1 MPRYGVLV
9 SALLFVAVAA
19 GPSGAA
25 VGPAPTPTASPSR
38 GLVIVLRPG
47 DTDERTRTALAR
59 VTGELTAAR
68 FRVNVVALDPNDDPT
83 HQVETVAP
91 DSNAVAALAIGR
103 PADAGPDIV
112 AIWVCD
118 RLGGRTTIQRM
129 SMQGDSISTDAA
141 ALAVEAIE
149 LIRVS
154 IAGLW
159 PNLPHAGTLEPPPST
174 EVAPPTKAAASVER
188 ALGFGVAVLR
198 DPNLETS
205 NWLGALSG
213 QVWWP
218 NGLGLRLTLAGL
230 GPADTVQRE
239 AGSAAV
245 RHQVAS
251 VGVAW
256 MPWKGGRTRLS
267 TALGLG
273 FDYVAARGASP
284 TAALARSESA
294 WTMTVNAGA
303 TGAVRLGGGVFL
315 AAEVAVLVATRPL
328 VLTIGT
334 EDTKAVVRPGLLLG
348 VQLLT
353 TF

>member
-1 MPRYGVLV
+1 MPLHGVLV
-9 SALLFVAVAA
+9 SALLFVATAAGTAGAAA
-19 GPSGAA
+19 GPALSPTGA
-25 VGPAPTPTASPSR
+25 SR

-129 SMQGDSISTDAA
+129 SMPGDSISTDAA

-159 PNLPHAGTLEPPPST
+159 PNPPAPGTLEPPPAT
-174 EVAPPTKAAASVER
+174 EVAAPAKAASSVER

-205 NWLGALSG
+205 NWLGAISG
-213 QVWWP
+213 QASWP
-218 NGLGLRLTLAGL
+218 NGLGVRLTLAGL

-245 RHQVAS
+245 RHQRAS
-251 VGVAW
+251 VGITW
-256 MPWKGGRTRLS
+256 MPWKGERTRLS
-267 TALGLG
+267 TGLGLG
-273 FDYVAARGASP
+273 FDYLAARGASP
-284 TAALARSESA
+284 VSALARSESN
-294 WTMTVNAGA
+294 WTMTVDAGA
-303 TGAVRLGGGVFL
+303 SGAVLLGSGVFL

-334 EDTKAVVRPGLLLG
+334 EDTKAAVRPGLLLG